1 MTKTFSAAELD
12 AIINAHQRAAELT
25 AKFEHVVN
33 DAKLAFETAV
43 ERYNA
48 AKREEAAAE
57 QGTVFLMEGEQA
69 QVVRRVV
76 EAWAEVLS
84 TAKEMQIV
92 MEAVRAVK
100 NDDADE

>member
-1 MTKTFSAAELD
+1 MID
-12 AIINAHQRAAELT
+12 PQQRAAELT

-33 DAKLAFETAV
+33 AAKLAFETAV

-48 AKREEAAAE
+48 AKREEAEAE
-57 QGTVFLMEGEQA
+57 QSTVSLTADDQA
-69 QVVRRVV
+69 LVVGRVV
-76 EAWAEVLS
+76 EAWAGVLS
-84 TAKEMQIV
+84 TAKEMRIV